1 MYEDSHTR
9 MEVVG
14 KIIQMLPLQE
24 GVGRNGNPWKL
35 QAYVLETLDQYPR
48 KVHFEVFGEDRI
60 KQNPC
65 EIDQLVTVSFDIESR
80 EFNGRWY
87 TSIRAWR
94 IQQGDTTQ
102 AAAVPAAAPA
112 QAAPAAAPAAPAA
125 APVDAAPSA
134 IFIAPISDSAQT
146 KPRFFSGIAK
156 LINSPISDCGVIG

>member
-1 MYEDSHTR
+1 

-14 KIIQMLPLQE
+14 KIIQVLPMQE

-35 QAYVLETLDQYPR
+35 QGYVLETLDQYPR

-60 KQNPC
+60 KMNPC

-87 TSIRAWR
+87 TSIRAWK

-102 AAAVPAAAPA
+102 AGVVPAAAPA
-112 QAAPAAAPAAPAA
+112 QAAPAAPAAPAA
-125 APVDAAPSA
+125 APMEPAANVDPFDASA
-134 IFIAPISDSAQT
+134 GDGTSDL
-146 KPRFFSGIAK
+146 PF
-156 LINSPISDCGVIG
+156 

>member
-1 MYEDSHTR
+1 M
-9 MEVVG
+9 
-14 KIIQMLPLQE
+14 QE
-24 GVGRNGNPWKL
+24 GVGRNGNPWKV
-35 QAYVLETLDQYPR
+35 QPYVLETLDQYPR

-102 AAAVPAAAPA
+102 AAAGPVAAAPA
-112 QAAPAAAPAAPAA
+112 QAAPVA
-125 APVDAAPSA
+125 APVEAAPEANIDPFDASA
-134 IFIAPISDSAQT
+134 GEGTSDL
-146 KPRFFSGIAK
+146 PF
-156 LINSPISDCGVIG
+156 